1 MSFLSKIFS
10 SNDNIEF
17 DEVCVDR
24 EVLDAVIYYS
34 KQSYPNEF
42 LAFFDGEVIDK
53 KLYIVNYFISLF

>member
-10 SNDNIEF
+10 SD
-17 DEVCVDR
+17 DEEYDEICVDQ

-42 LAFFDGEVIDK
+42 LA
-53 KLYIVNYFISLF
+53 